1 MDDKMPRAVSAP
13 RSKGALAK
21 PETGSNQALTAPA
34 ATSPLALN
42 GLADQLGLTPE
53 QLAFLQF
60 LKAQKPPT
68 QAPTVPANPF
78 FGAPIVPNA
87 AALAATAVAAPVQ
100 VTSSPVVV
108 DTTATVVETK
118 TLRIQFGAK
127 PTYTT
132 LYSTKVV
139 PTRMTSYVTMSIAVA
154 PTAAAPIAN
163 PFFNPAAFP
172 LAYLG

>member
-1 MDDKMPRAVSAP
+1 MDDKVPKAISSP
-13 RSKGALAK
+13 RSKGALRPDQGVEK
-21 PETGSNQALTAPA
+21 GSQALAPA
-34 ATSPLALN
+34 ATQPHALN

-60 LKAQKPPT
+60 LKAQKQPT
-68 QAPTVPANPF
+68 QPPTVPTNF
-78 FGAPIVPNA
+78 FGAPLLPNA
-87 AALAATAVAAPVQ
+87 AALAVSAAVHPVQ

-132 LYSTKVV
+132 LYSTKIV
-139 PTRMTSYVTMSIAVA
+139 PTRMTSYVTMSVAVA
-154 PTAAAPIAN
+154 PTAAAPLAN
-163 PFFNPAAFP
+163 PFFNPAAFN